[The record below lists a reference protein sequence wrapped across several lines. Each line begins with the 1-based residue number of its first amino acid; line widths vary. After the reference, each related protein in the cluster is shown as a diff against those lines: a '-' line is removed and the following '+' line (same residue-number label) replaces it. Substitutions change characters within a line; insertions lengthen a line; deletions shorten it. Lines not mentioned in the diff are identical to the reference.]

1 MQLRVDPTW
10 NWQSPGRVA
19 APSRLFLSLVGVVTK
34 PGAFPGTVNGI
45 SNPARARPCGPAS
58 FLAALASPWQPQGQ
72 AKFLCLF
79 KRTACYPRAPS
90 RACRGLNHH
99 GNSKSSQLALRTLRG
114 SSVMAPPLPAPRAS
128 FTMATEYG
136 LLGLGLGSPQR
147 REGSAKGCGCGEI
160 LASRREVPEVLVAGC
175 ISSSG

>member
-1 MQLRVDPTW
+1 MELADPIKTLFVVGG
-10 NWQSPGRVA
+10 GRDQA
-19 APSRLFLSLVGVVTK
+19 GSLPTSSKRNIK
-34 PGAFPGTVNGI
+34 PGACATL
-45 SNPARARPCGPAS
+45 RAADPAS

-136 LLGLGLGSPQR
+136 LLGLGLSSPQR

-175 ISSSG
+175 ISSPG

>member
-1 MQLRVDPTW
+1 MEMAEPRKSRCPIKTLFVVDG
-10 NWQSPGRVA
+10 GRDQA
-19 APSRLFLSLVGVVTK
+19 GSLPRSSKRNIK
-34 PGAFPGTVNGI
+34 PGACATL
-45 SNPARARPCGPAS
+45 RAADPAS
-58 FLAALASPWQPQGQ
+58 FPAALASPWQPQGQ

-136 LLGLGLGSPQR
+136 LLGLGLSSPQR

-175 ISSSG
+175 ISSPG